1 MNPKNITYADVLK
14 KPSAF
19 LNPGMAATALIPKAP
34 RVRLSEEAKKKLRAS
49 IHGEPKSEGT
59 EPKVGVTTESVIK
72 TEKRRKSG
80 KPKQF
85 VYKKPEATPH
95 TNCSQPLILATA
107 SDWVVPGSVMRES
120 IYGRQSASSSVQLF

>member
-1 MNPKNITYADVLK
+1 MRLLIKGKPVVMVGQTENTLVRVGDVNK
-14 KPSAF
+14 EA
-19 LNPGMAATALIPKAP
+19 
-34 RVRLSEEAKKKLRAS
+34 EAKA
-49 IHGEPKSEGT
+49 EVVMKSA
-59 EPKVGVTTESVIK
+59 IK

-85 VYKKPEATPH
+85 VYKKPAPLPV

-120 IYGRQSASSSVQLF
+120 IYNASLFLVLFNY